1 MDLDYINISEIESN
15 AETALEK
22 KYAQFELAEGISVSN
37 PCEINIMKFRY
48 LEDFQNNYVDA
59 LSMFFTKQE
68 INAQDIQLS
77 TDNTGSKSYSF
88 WNEYDKMY
96 GCVSDNG
103 FIAMLKPDVFDI
115 SFACNGR
122 NVKIYHVDRDVD
134 LSDSYQLNN
143 GEYSIGEAVDY
154 INAWLED
161 EYKKRFSQY
170 DYKVKTVIVREFQD
184 HYLYEILIQQI
195 YNGVPLDCI
204 TQYAEMDE
212 KSNRMYMKYTKNN
225 VMADA
230 ILNSKLNVAE
240 KMNVQLNV
248 KANVPE
254 MLPMSDV
261 ELCSVL
267 GNMLDNA
274 VEACG
279 TLPKEERF
287 MRVYIGK
294 LKGQLYLSV
303 QNSAGKVRKEK
314 GSYLSTKEGEHG
326 YGLFRIDRVAKK
338 YGGYVN
344 RQNEEGIFATEIMI
358 PLTEK
363 VA

>member
-1 MDLDYINISEIESN
+1 MDYAVRITIIIGAIILFSALCIVGFFLLRRTLYNMIDRRIERFQCELIEKQVREIQNMYRQVRGWRHDYRNHINN
-15 AETALEK
+15 
-22 KYAQFELAEGISVSN
+22 
-37 PCEINIMKFRY
+37 MK
-48 LEDFQNNYVDA
+48 
-59 LSMFFTKQE
+59 
-68 INAQDIQLS
+68 IQLS
-77 TDNTGSKSYSF
+77 QEN
-88 WNEYDKMY
+88 YD
-96 GCVSDNG
+96 G
-103 FIAMLKPDVFDI
+103 
-115 SFACNGR
+115 
-122 NVKIYHVDRDVD
+122 
-134 LSDSYQLNN
+134 LSDYLN
-143 GEYSIGEAVDY
+143 ELADDLDTVD
-154 INAWLED
+154 
-161 EYKKRFSQY
+161 
-170 DYKVKTVIVREFQD
+170 TVIKT
-184 HYLYEILIQQI
+184 
-195 YNGVPLDCI
+195 G
-204 TQYAEMDE
+204 
-212 KSNRMYMKYTKNN
+212 N

-254 MLPMSDV
+254 ALPMSDV
-261 ELCSVL
+261 ELCSLL

-279 TLPKEERF
+279 TLPEEERF

-303 QNSAGKVRKEK
+303 QNAAGKVRKEK

-358 PLTEK
+358 PLKT
-363 VA
+363 A

>member
-1 MDLDYINISEIESN
+1 MKIAIIIGVVILFSALCIVGFFLLRRTLYNMIDRRIERFQSELIEKQVREIQNMYRQVRGWRHDYRNHINN
-15 AETALEK
+15 
-22 KYAQFELAEGISVSN
+22 
-37 PCEINIMKFRY
+37 MK
-48 LEDFQNNYVDA
+48 
-59 LSMFFTKQE
+59 
-68 INAQDIQLS
+68 IQLS
-77 TDNTGSKSYSF
+77 QEN
-88 WNEYDKMY
+88 YD
-96 GCVSDNG
+96 G
-103 FIAMLKPDVFDI
+103 
-115 SFACNGR
+115 
-122 NVKIYHVDRDVD
+122 
-134 LSDSYQLNN
+134 LSDYLN
-143 GEYSIGEAVDY
+143 ELADDLDTVD
-154 INAWLED
+154 
-161 EYKKRFSQY
+161 
-170 DYKVKTVIVREFQD
+170 TVIKT
-184 HYLYEILIQQI
+184 
-195 YNGVPLDCI
+195 G
-204 TQYAEMDE
+204 
-212 KSNRMYMKYTKNN
+212 N

-261 ELCSVL
+261 ELCSLL

-279 TLPKEERF
+279 TLPEEERF

-344 RQNEEGIFATEIMI
+344 RQNEEGVFATELLI
-358 PLTEK
+358 PLQN
-363 VA
+363 

>member
-1 MDLDYINISEIESN
+1 MKIAIIIGAIILFSALCIIGFFLLRRTLYNMIDRRIERFQSELIEKQVREIQNMYRQVRGWRHDYRNHINN
-15 AETALEK
+15 
-22 KYAQFELAEGISVSN
+22 
-37 PCEINIMKFRY
+37 MK
-48 LEDFQNNYVDA
+48 
-59 LSMFFTKQE
+59 
-68 INAQDIQLS
+68 IQLS
-77 TDNTGSKSYSF
+77 QEN
-88 WNEYDKMY
+88 YD
-96 GCVSDNG
+96 G
-103 FIAMLKPDVFDI
+103 
-115 SFACNGR
+115 
-122 NVKIYHVDRDVD
+122 
-134 LSDSYQLNN
+134 LSDYLN
-143 GEYSIGEAVDY
+143 ELADDLDTVD
-154 INAWLED
+154 
-161 EYKKRFSQY
+161 
-170 DYKVKTVIVREFQD
+170 TVIKT
-184 HYLYEILIQQI
+184 
-195 YNGVPLDCI
+195 G
-204 TQYAEMDE
+204 
-212 KSNRMYMKYTKNN
+212 N

-248 KANVPE
+248 KANIPE

-279 TLPKEERF
+279 TLPEEERF

-344 RQNEEGIFATEIMI
+344 RQNEEGIFATELLI
-358 PLTEK
+358 PLQN
-363 VA
+363 

>member
-1 MDLDYINISEIESN
+1 MTAWKIIGTAVLFVVITGVCIGIGMWLRHLLYQMIDRRIARFQSELIEKQVREIQNMYRQVRGWRHDYRNHINN
-15 AETALEK
+15 
-22 KYAQFELAEGISVSN
+22 
-37 PCEINIMKFRY
+37 MK
-48 LEDFQNNYVDA
+48 
-59 LSMFFTKQE
+59 
-68 INAQDIQLS
+68 IQLS
-77 TDNTGSKSYSF
+77 QEN
-88 WNEYDKMY
+88 YD
-96 GCVSDNG
+96 G
-103 FIAMLKPDVFDI
+103 
-115 SFACNGR
+115 
-122 NVKIYHVDRDVD
+122 
-134 LSDSYQLNN
+134 LSDYLN
-143 GEYSIGEAVDY
+143 ELADDLDTVD
-154 INAWLED
+154 
-161 EYKKRFSQY
+161 
-170 DYKVKTVIVREFQD
+170 TVIKT
-184 HYLYEILIQQI
+184 
-195 YNGVPLDCI
+195 G
-204 TQYAEMDE
+204 
-212 KSNRMYMKYTKNN
+212 N

-254 MLPMSDV
+254 ALPMSDV

-279 TLPKEERF
+279 TLPEEERF

-314 GSYLSTKEGEHG
+314 GSYLSTKEDASSSTKLHG

-344 RQNEEGIFATEIMI
+344 RQNEEGVFATELLI
-358 PLTEK
+358 PLQN
-363 VA
+363 